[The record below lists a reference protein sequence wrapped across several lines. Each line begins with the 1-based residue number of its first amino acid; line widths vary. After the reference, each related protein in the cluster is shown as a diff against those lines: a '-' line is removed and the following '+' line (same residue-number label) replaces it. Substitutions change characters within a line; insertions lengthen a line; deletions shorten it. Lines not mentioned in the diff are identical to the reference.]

1 MSKASKALPFWRSGA
16 STPFLLLAPAL
27 ITMAFVVLVPLV
39 FSLYTSFTGYRLV
52 RPETLYTVIG
62 WRNYARALTDF
73 DFWIAFGRTILFLTI
88 AINLELL
95 LGLGIALLI
104 NKVTWGQRTLRTI
117 MMFPVRSLCYLLG
130 KFQNIQ
136 STSRVKITFISPKH
150 LAIKT
155 DIKTYLRKHGIDFE
169 EQDNL
174 NKYLPLAD
182 IVYMTRIQKERMSA
196 VEYNKAKE
204 IYKITKENLSLLK
217 PKSRLLHPLPH
228 VEEIELPVETEQKD
242 KKVAYFRQAQNGL
255 YIRMALL
262 SYLLE

>member
-73 DFWIAFGRTILFLTI
+73 DFWMAFGRTILFLTI

-117 MMFPVRSLCYLLG
+117 MMFPMMFSPILVGFQFKFIFNDNIGILNNALLALG
-130 KFQNIQ
+130 L
-136 STSRVKITFISPKH
+136 ITTP
-150 LAIKT
+150 
-155 DIKTYLRKHGIDFE
+155 
-169 EQDNL
+169 
-174 NKYLPLAD
+174 LPWLVNGALAD
-182 IVYMTRIQKERMSA
+182 R
-196 VEYNKAKE
+196 
-204 IYKITKENLSLLK
+204 
-217 PKSRLLHPLPH
+217 KS
-228 VEEIELPVETEQKD
+228 VV
-242 KKVAYFRQAQNGL
+242 
-255 YIRMALL
+255 
-262 SYLLE
+262 